1 MRLIT
6 RDDLSET
13 IAKINQ
19 RGSAYILSKF
29 TANALARTQSTF
41 DDVHL
46 QASNW
51 WIIPAVRARWNEKI
65 TGRPELP
72 YEPYVVNR
80 YLRDKRDL
88 HLLSLGSG
96 ACGHEMAF
104 ARHPQFGLIECVD
117 ITPGLLRQAETQA
130 REQGLHNMRFEVRD
144 VNAMPWPEATYD
156 IVFFHA
162 ALHHFRNVPAV
173 VAGVHRALRPGGL
186 LIFNDYVGPNR
197 LQWTAAQLSATN
209 ELLRQLPV
217 AYRQRFMSR
226 RIKTQVSG
234 PGWLRML
241 ISDPSEAVESELI
254 RPAVHRHFRVL
265 EEKAI
270 GGNLL
275 TLVLKDIAHHF
286 LGEDATT
293 QTLLRELFAAE
304 DRFLE
309 KEPSD
314 LLFGVYQKDS

>member
-29 TANALARTQSTF
+29 TSDALARTQSTF

-46 QASNW
+46 QAANW

-65 TGRPELP
+65 TGRADVP
-72 YEPYVVNR
+72 YEPYVVDK
-80 YLRDKRDL
+80 YLKDKHDL
-88 HLLSLGSG
+88 RMLSLGSG
-96 ACGHEMAF
+96 VCSHEMAF

-117 ITPGLLRQAETQA
+117 ITPGLLGKAEAQA
-130 REQGLHNMRFEVRD
+130 REEGLRNMRFEVRD
-144 VNAMPWPEATYD
+144 VNAMPWPEAAYD

-162 ALHHFRNVPAV
+162 ALHHFRDVPAV

-197 LQWTAAQLSATN
+197 LQWTQTQLDAAN
-209 ELLRQLPV
+209 KLLRQLP
-217 AYRQRFMSR
+217 AACRQRFMSR
-226 RIKTQVSG
+226 RFKTQVSG

-241 ISDPSEAVESELI
+241 ISDPSEAVESEAI

-270 GGNLL
+270 GGNVL

-286 LGEDATT
+286 LRDDAMT
-293 QTLLRELFAAE
+293 QKLLRELFAAE

-309 KEPSD
+309 QEPSD
-314 LLFGVYQKDS
+314 LLFGVYQKA